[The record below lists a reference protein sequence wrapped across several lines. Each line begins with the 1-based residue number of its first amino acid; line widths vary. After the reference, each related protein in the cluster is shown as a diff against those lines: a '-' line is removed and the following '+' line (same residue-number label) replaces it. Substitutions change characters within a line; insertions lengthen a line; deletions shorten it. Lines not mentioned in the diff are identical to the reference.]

1 MAMSQAQI
9 QTKLRSGIIPI
20 GFTMYTNYLASSQVT
35 FTFNTLE
42 YPFLTE
48 KLSGLEKY
56 PLISTNV
63 KYIPSRMVNLP
74 QHERVQIFFSAP
86 LLIKFVSGLP
96 IEDDARKYDVLKHNI
111 QFMLEMLFIIR
122 YPFTKKINLASDA
135 DHSLSFFEAIKTE
148 TMIQQNNT
156 YLNLEGK
163 ICTVTDVVL
172 LDTIDTNP
180 VYVKL
185 YDLITDYKTKQGIA
199 LTLLTT
205 DLNAR
210 LTEFGKEI
218 GKYETEIVK
227 KITKELDKSYGTTA
241 ANAAL
246 LNKLKN
252 DIDRR
257 EKVIAEINKK
267 LDDYDSMITARTN
280 LLLFKKPANNRAIG
294 LVSKAVDDI
303 MKLVTTAS
311 ISIPDLKSLDLKN
324 AKNAKIIIDK
334 LPGTDPKIQNGINTL
349 VAYLIE
355 LTKLKMENSDAEK
368 IILRDLEDD
377 KTKLENENDTDKA
390 ELKKIEDNKN
400 VKPTD
405 IGGTGSDFTETIVTN
420 ALADPT
426 NTGVLLSLKNNSING
441 LIADYKL
448 MDDLNK
454 LLGNI
459 RGYLSGSKF
468 EQIKDSIKDVYDS
481 HKSFFQQ
488 SSQLTKEFMRLRKM
502 SGFAFLMTKLYH
514 YQDNQAIEYEYG
526 INTNADPD
534 LSRGEYSFRTSVID
548 ALRAYY
554 NPNRQPVEDDIYKV
568 INYEDPTT
576 KRKEI
581 QMDRFID
588 MFEDSKDRKTIKN
601 ATVDLVTMQNRKVYE
616 CHVRINVVGGILT
629 KENSDLVKCS
639 YENMSIAADGIKTY
653 YDLTNSEFIDLTN
666 QIKEAEKE
674 NGIKYDKTAV
684 NKSAIGPA
692 LAPGPGPGP
701 ALGPALGPGPAP
713 GPAPAL
719 GARPAAPA
727 VKKISDNELET
738 IINKNRNK
746 SQTTTFIGPPIID
759 RDLVTVVNNTE
770 YSVVKDFLDTVYEY
784 QRQMPTK
791 TLPINPSSSITYGE
805 DYENKKNVANSKID
819 LNINQKNTMLKRP
832 GLSNDDKNAALKEKA
847 MLEELKTVVE
857 NIDKQMWPETKGGK
871 KTRKLRKHKRK
882 LRKPRKSR
890 KHRL

>member
-1 MAMSQAQI
+1 MSDAQT
-9 QTKLRSGIIPI
+9 QTKLRSGIQPI
-20 GFTMYTNYLASSQVT
+20 GITFNTNYLANSQLP
-35 FTFNTLE
+35 FTINILE
-42 YPFLTE
+42 FPFLTE

-96 IEDDARKYDVLKHNI
+96 IEIDTKKYNVLKHNI
-111 QFMLEMLFIIR
+111 KFMLEMLFTIT
-122 YPFTKKINLASDA
+122 YPFMKKVNLASDA
-135 DHSLSFFEAIKTE
+135 DHTLSIFEAIKKEIT
-148 TMIQQNNT
+148 IQKNNT
-156 YLNLEGK
+156 YLNLDGK

-199 LTLLTT
+199 LTLLTI
-205 DLNAR
+205 DLTAR
-210 LTEFGKEI
+210 LAEFVKEFGKY
-218 GKYETEIVK
+218 KTEIVK
-227 KITKELDKSYGTTA
+227 KITKELDTTYGTTA

-257 EKVIAEINKK
+257 KKVIVEINKK
-267 LDDYDSMITARTN
+267 LDDYDSMILARTN
-280 LLLFKKPANNRAIG
+280 LLLFKKPKNNRAIG
-294 LVSKAVDDI
+294 SVLKAVEEI
-303 MKLVTTAS
+303 NKLVPPTT
-311 ISIPDLKSLDLKN
+311 SIPNLKNLDLKDAQD
-324 AKNAKIIIDK
+324 AKTIIDE
-334 LPGTDPKIQNGINTL
+334 LPGKDASTINLQNGINTL
-349 VAYLIE
+349 VAYLTE
-355 LTKLKMENSDAEK
+355 LNALGMSNADAER
-368 IILRDLEDD
+368 IILKDLEDD

-405 IGGTGSDFTETIVTN
+405 IGGSENDFTETIVTN
-420 ALADPT
+420 ALADAT
-426 NTGVLLSLKNNSING
+426 NTGVLLSLKNKSING

-448 MDDLNK
+448 MDDLKRLQEIITNC
-454 LLGNI
+454 LQISN
-459 RGYLSGSKF
+459 F
-468 EQIKDSIKDVYDS
+468 EQIKNSIKDVYDS
-481 HKSFFQQ
+481 HNSFFLQ

-554 NPNRQPVEDDIYKV
+554 NPNRQPVEDDIYNV
-568 INYEDPTT
+568 INYEDLTT

-581 QMDRFID
+581 QMDRFIN
-588 MFEDSKDRKTIKN
+588 MFEDSKNRKTIKN

-629 KENSDLVKCS
+629 KENSDLVICS
-639 YENMSIAADGIKTY
+639 YENMSIVADGIKTY

-674 NGIKYDKTAV
+674 NGIKYDKTAA
-684 NKSAIGPA
+684 NKSAVGPA
-692 LAPGPGPGP
+692 PGP
-701 ALGPALGPGPAP
+701 ALGPAPAVGPALGPAP
-713 GPAPAL
+713 AVGPALGPAPAL

-759 RDLVTVVNNTE
+759 KDLVTVVNNTE

-784 QRQMPTK
+784 QKQMPTK
-791 TLPINPSSSITYGE
+791 TLPINPSSNITYSE

-832 GLSNDDKNAALKEKA
+832 GLSNDDKNAASKEKA

-857 NIDKQMWPETKGGK
+857 NIDKQMWPETKIEE
-871 KTRKLRKHKRK
+871 TTQIAQT
-882 LRKPRKSR
+882 SIII
-890 KHRL
+890 

>member
-1 MAMSQAQI
+1 MDNTQS
-9 QTKLRSGIIPI
+9 K
-20 GFTMYTNYLASSQVT
+20 YLFV
-35 FTFNTLE
+35 
-42 YPFLTE
+42 LTW
-48 KLSGLEKY
+48 
-56 PLISTNV
+56 NFV
-63 KYIPSRMVNLP
+63 KN
-74 QHERVQIFFSAP
+74 
-86 LLIKFVSGLP
+86 IKDCYLP
-96 IEDDARKYDVLKHNI
+96 IVNTNQIDIKQLVNSICLIYLK
-111 QFMLEMLFIIR
+111 
-122 YPFTKKINLASDA
+122 TNL
-135 DHSLSFFEAIKTE
+135 
-148 TMIQQNNT
+148 
-156 YLNLEGK
+156 
-163 ICTVTDVVL
+163 
-172 LDTIDTNP
+172 
-180 VYVKL
+180 
-185 YDLITDYKTKQGIA
+185 KTKPISNVTG
-199 LTLLTT
+199 
-205 DLNAR
+205 
-210 LTEFGKEI
+210 
-218 GKYETEIVK
+218 Y
-227 KITKELDKSYGTTA
+227 YGYFTV
-241 ANAAL
+241 
-246 LNKLKN
+246 NKVILKN
-252 DIDRR
+252 D
-257 EKVIAEINKK
+257 
-267 LDDYDSMITARTN
+267 L
-280 LLLFKKPANNRAIG
+280 
-294 LVSKAVDDI
+294 
-303 MKLVTTAS
+303 
-311 ISIPDLKSLDLKN
+311 
-324 AKNAKIIIDK
+324 
-334 LPGTDPKIQNGINTL
+334 
-349 VAYLIE
+349 AYQIE
-355 LTKLKMENSDAEK
+355 SNY
-368 IILRDLEDD
+368 EDM
-377 KTKLENENDTDKA
+377 
-390 ELKKIEDNKN
+390 
-400 VKPTD
+400 
-405 IGGTGSDFTETIVTN
+405 
-420 ALADPT
+420 
-426 NTGVLLSLKNNSING
+426 

-684 NKSAIGPA
+684 NKSAIGPG
-692 LAPGPGPGP
+692 LGPAPGPGLGP

-719 GARPAAPA
+719 GARPAAAPA